1 MLQHFTYLAPRTRA
15 ELHGVLA
22 DEGAAA
28 ALLAGGT
35 DLLVNIRAGL
45 ARPKIVVD
53 AKKVEG
59 FAGIAWSAARRAR
72 HPRRRDDQRAARRR
86 EDADDYPLLIACAHD
101 LASHQIRNRA
111 TVVGNVVNASPCADM
126 APALLCLRARA
137 VISSKRGEREIPFSA
152 FFKGVKKTAVAPD
165 EVVERIVVPAASAG
179 ARGGY
184 YKLKRI
190 NGHDLGI
197 VGVALCIGRDGEM
210 RLAVGSCAP
219 TPILV
224 EGLDFFAARR
234 RGSRRGHA
242 GDQPDQRREGDQGI
256 SPAHGRMLRPAP
268 SRRGEVM
275 KIKVTING
283 AALRTR
289 RAGKHQRCCTFL
301 REYVGLTGT
310 KEGCGGGECGACT
323 VLLDGRAVNSC
334 LVLAAEVDGRLGAR
348 RSRAKRTTA
357 SRRRCNRRSP
367 SATRCSAA
375 SARPAW

>member
-22 DEGAAA
+22 DNGAAA

-59 FAGIAWSAARRAR
+59 FGGLAWSQRDGLVIRAGVTINALLADART
-72 HPRRRDDQRAARRR
+72 QN
-86 EDADDYPLLIACAHD
+86 DYPLLIACAHD

-111 TVVGNVVNASPCADM
+111 TVIGNVVNASPCADM

-152 FFKGVKKTAVAPD
+152 FFKGVKRTAVAPD

-210 RLAVGSCAP
+210 RLTIGSCAP

-224 EGLDFFAARR
+224 EGLDSSLPADAAVAAVMR
-234 RGSRRGHA
+234 A
-242 GDQPDQRREGDQGI
+242 IAPI
-256 SPAHGRMLRPAP
+256 SD
-268 SRRGEVM
+268 V
-275 KIKVTING
+275 
-283 AALRTR
+283 
-289 RAGKHQRCCTFL
+289 RA
-301 REYVGLTGT
+301 T
-310 KEGCGGGECGACT
+310 KEYRLHMVEYY
-323 VLLDGRAVNSC
+323 VRRLLD
-334 LVLAAEVDGRLGAR
+334 EV
-348 RSRAKRTTA
+348 RS
-357 SRRRCNRRSP
+357 
-367 SATRCSAA
+367 
-375 SARPAW
+375 